1 MDAIVTKMEEEKERK
16 RYIQL
21 LLEKRKFNMDYLK
34 RVHEEARQIHWMN
47 VTLISPS
54 DFGEEIQKRKVQ
66 WFNLGLSLAPLSAIE
81 NGPVYVRSLLQLME
95 EFEYHFFLHPAV
107 QGVKLL
113 LSSSKQQG
121 HVSQANEVDQL
132 RVKIQKVGN
141 AVIYDHLKVYNNPI
155 EQDLDYF
162 QVVYGVCEV
171 LVQVYSKLDHASSYS
186 KNVYEAITKVD
197 SRLKELFFGFL
208 SKELTK
214 IATRIAKDQVGDLDS
229 LFAIAKEDCV
239 YATSK

>member
-34 RVHEEARQIHWMN
+34 RVHDARQIHWMN
-47 VTLISPS
+47 VVLLSPP
-54 DFGEEIQKRKVQ
+54 DFTEEIQRRKVQ
-66 WFNLGLSLAPLSAIE
+66 WFNLGLSLAPLSVIE
-81 NGPVYVRSLLQLME
+81 NGPTYVRSLLQLME

-113 LSSSKQQG
+113 LSSKQQG
-121 HVSQANEVDQL
+121 PVAANEVDQL

-141 AVIYDHLKVYNNPI
+141 AVIYEYLKVYNNPI

-162 QVVYGVCEV
+162 QVVYGMCEV
-171 LVQVYSKLDHASSYS
+171 LVQVYTKLDHASSYS

-214 IATRIAKDQVGDLDS
+214 IATKIVKEQVGDLDS
-229 LFAIAKEDCV
+229 LFNVAKDV
-239 YATSK
+239 QYI